1 MQHTDNKCTTLLGR
15 YFGVTS
21 SDDVLTAWVSLDD
34 ANPENGA
41 LRYIDGGHHQGLVRH
56 EVTNITEPYN
66 VNAVGPLELAREVVA
81 PVGQGGVV
89 FHHGA
94 ALHSS
99 TTNSTPLHRRAY
111 AIHYV
116 AAGAMFYED
125 CPTAVNGPPLGRL
138 LCGDEALEEEE
149 MATWK
154 LKMQATTKGSSH
166 HQATARIPSSGGK
179 L

>member
-1 MQHTDNKCTTLLGR
+1 MTN
-15 YFGVTS
+15 

-34 ANPENGA
+34 ATPENGA

-56 EVTNITEPYN
+56 QVTNIAEPYN

-99 TTNSTPLHRRAY
+99 TTNSTTLHRRAY

-116 AAGAMFYED
+116 AAGAMFYDD
-125 CPTAVNGPPLGRL
+125 CPTAINGPPLGRL
-138 LCGDEALEEEE
+138 LSEDEVLEQAEAE
-149 MATWK
+149 MWQFKLQRATK
-154 LKMQATTKGSSH
+154 NSSH
-166 HQATARIPSSGGK
+166 HQASAPASSSSAK